1 MKKIAFLF
9 LLVVFTFGAKA
20 QYRNL
25 YEKKEFIQKGDTLRY
40 RVLFPLDFRARRK
53 YPVVLVL
60 HGSGERGNDNEA
72 QLSWGADLFADP
84 ANRNKFPAIVV
95 FPQCPKESFWVT
107 LSRTNAKDSLGG
119 FRFATDQPP
128 TTPLLLVME
137 LMKSMV
143 DHGEANPNQMYVGGL
158 SMGGFGTF
166 EILWRLPHFFAAAF
180 PICGGGSPEKVDL
193 YAKKFPI
200 WVFHG
205 GSDPVVPVG
214 NSRLMVK
221 ALKDSGAMVKYSEY
235 PGVGHDSWK
244 NAFAEPELL
253 SWIFAQYKK

>member
-1 MKKIAFLF
+1 MKKLASLLLLGAFS
-9 LLVVFTFGAKA
+9 FGAKA
-20 QYRNL
+20 QYKNL
-25 YEKKEFIQKGDTLRY
+25 YEKKEFIQKGDTLKY
-40 RVLFPLDFRARRK
+40 RVLYPADYRAKKK
-53 YPVVLVL
+53 YPVILVL
-60 HGSGERGNDNEA
+60 HGSGERGSDNEA
-72 QLSWGADLFADP
+72 QLGWGGDLFADP
-84 ANRNKFPAIVV
+84 ANRVKFPAIVV

-107 LSRTNAKDSLGG
+107 LKRSNTKDSLGG
-119 FRFATDQPP
+119 FSFVTDQPP
-128 TTPLLLVME
+128 TTPLFLVME

-180 PICGGGSPEKVDL
+180 PICGGGNPEKVVG
-193 YAKKFPI
+193 YAKNLPV

-221 ALKDSGAMVKYSEY
+221 ALTAAGAQVKYSEY

-253 SWIFAQYKK
+253 PWIFAQNKK